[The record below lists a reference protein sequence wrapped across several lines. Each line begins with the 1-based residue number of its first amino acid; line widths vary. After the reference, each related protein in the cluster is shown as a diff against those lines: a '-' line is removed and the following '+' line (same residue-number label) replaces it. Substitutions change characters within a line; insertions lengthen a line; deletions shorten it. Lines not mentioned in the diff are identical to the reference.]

1 TQRSAPPTLKL
12 HEQLGKLGP
21 SGPRGCHIR
30 RSVPMVTDINNR
42 SHDIKGRY
50 ATEPPKGQ
58 GNPIPDIYGNGT
70 PVEVEDEDGTSRWRD
85 ANGVLVREYGPAV
98 VYPDG
103 TQEIITVVVI

>member
-1 TQRSAPPTLKL
+1 
-12 HEQLGKLGP
+12 
-21 SGPRGCHIR
+21 
-30 RSVPMVTDINNR
+30 MVTDINNR